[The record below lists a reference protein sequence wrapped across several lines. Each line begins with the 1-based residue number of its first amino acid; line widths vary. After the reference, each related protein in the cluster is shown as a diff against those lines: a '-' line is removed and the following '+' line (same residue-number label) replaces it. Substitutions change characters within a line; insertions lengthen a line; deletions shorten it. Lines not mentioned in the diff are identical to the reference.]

1 MKYTLTDAHRKK
13 IALATHSQGTIATVA
28 QIALGTGGVD
38 GGTIK
43 TPVSTASR
51 LNNEVLRK
59 AYTSSTKIDEFCYEY
74 ALALGTNELVGKA
87 ISEMALIDSDGD
99 FICILNFYPKT
110 KDDIQETYRIRNHYA

>member
-1 MKYTLTDAHRKK
+1 MKYTITDAHRKK

-28 QIALGTGGVD
+28 QIALGTGGGD
-38 GGTIK
+38 GGSIK
-43 TPVSTASR
+43 TPVSSANK

-59 AYTSSTKIDEFCYEY
+59 AYTSSTQVDEFCYEY
-74 ALALGTNELVGKA
+74 VLALGGDELVGKA

-99 FICILNFYPKT
+99 LICILNFYPKT